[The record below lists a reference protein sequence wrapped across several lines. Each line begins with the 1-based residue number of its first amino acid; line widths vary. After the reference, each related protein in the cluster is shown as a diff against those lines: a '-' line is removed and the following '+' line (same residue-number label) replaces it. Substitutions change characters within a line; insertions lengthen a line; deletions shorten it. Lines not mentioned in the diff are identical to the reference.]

1 MTSAEQILSQ
11 PHYDFADLVAV
22 QDIIRTASEENL
34 PVYYS
39 RSTADYKTDGSIVT
53 EADLAMQRSLTRAL
67 AERFPEVGM
76 LGEEIDLAAQQD
88 VVQGSRDFWCLDPV
102 DGTTNFHA
110 TMPLFSVSL
119 SLISQGQVVLG
130 IVYDP
135 NRDEFF
141 GAIRGEGI
149 WINGERLQRPQQP
162 DNLAGC
168 IAFVDFKRLSG
179 EVGRALVQQPPYK
192 SQRNIGTCAL
202 EWAWLAAGRANLLIH
217 GSERI
222 WDYSAGVLLNQEAGG
237 QSETF
242 DGEPVFRQSLEPR
255 SVIAASNPALFKQ
268 WASRI
273 RDVG

>member
-1 MTSAEQILSQ
+1 MSQ
-11 PHYDFADLVAV
+11 HHYSFEDLIAV
-22 QDIIRTASEENL
+22 QDIIRTATEKNL
-34 PVYYS
+34 PIYYM
-39 RSTADYKTDGSIVT
+39 RSTADYKADGSIVT
-53 EADLAMQRSLTRAL
+53 EADLAMQRALTVAL

-76 LGEEIDLAAQQD
+76 LGEEIDEAMQQD
-88 VVQGSRDFWCLDPV
+88 VIQGSRDFWCLDPV

-141 GAIRGEGI
+141 GAIRDAGI
-149 WINGERLQRPQQP
+149 WINAEPLQRPPQP
-162 DNLAGC
+162 DSLSGC
-168 IAFVDFKRLSG
+168 IAFVDFKRLSS
-179 EVGRALVQQPPYK
+179 EVGRTLVQHPPYK

-222 WDYSAGVLLNQEAGG
+222 WDYSAGVLLNREGG
-237 QSETF
+237 GLSETF
-242 DGEPVFRQSLEPR
+242 DGEPVFKQSLQPR
-255 SVIAASNPALFKQ
+255 SVIAASNPALFEQ

-273 RDVG
+273 RGIG

>member
-1 MTSAEQILSQ
+1 MPTAEQLLSQ
-11 PHYDFADLVAV
+11 SLYDFDDLIAV
-22 QDIIRTASEENL
+22 QGIIRTATEESL
-34 PVYYS
+34 AIYYR

-53 EADLAMQRSLTRAL
+53 EADLAMQLALTRAL
-67 AERFPEVGM
+67 AERYPEVQM
-76 LGEEIDLAAQQD
+76 LGEEIEPAAQLE
-88 VVQGSRDFWCLDPV
+88 VVEGSRDFWCLDPV

-141 GAIRGEGI
+141 GAIRDAGI
-149 WINGERLQRPQQP
+149 WVNGERLQRPQQP
-162 DNLAGC
+162 DSLGGC
-168 IAFVDFKRLSG
+168 IAFVDFKRLDR
-179 EVGRALVQQPPYK
+179 EVSRALVQQAPYK

-222 WDYSAGVLLNQEAGG
+222 WDYSAGVLLNHEAGG
-237 QSETF
+237 KSQTF
-242 DGEPVFRQSLEPR
+242 DGEPVFKQSLEPR
-255 SVIAASNPALFKQ
+255 SVIAASNAALFGQ
-268 WASRI
+268 WASKI
-273 RDVG
+273 RDLG

>member
-1 MTSAEQILSQ
+1 LSQ
-11 PHYDFADLVAV
+11 HHYSFGDLIAV
-22 QDIIRTASEENL
+22 QDIIRTAADKNL
-34 PVYYS
+34 PIYYM
-39 RSTADYKTDGSIVT
+39 RSTANYKADGSIVT
-53 EADLAMQRSLTRAL
+53 EADLAMQHALTVAL
-67 AERFPEVGM
+67 AERFPEVSM
-76 LGEEIDLAAQQD
+76 LGEEIDEASQQD
-88 VVQGSRDFWCLDPV
+88 VIQGSRDFWCLDPV

-141 GAIRGEGI
+141 GAIRDAGI
-149 WINGERLQRPQQP
+149 WINAEPLKRPPQP
-162 DNLAGC
+162 DSLGGC
-168 IAFVDFKRLSG
+168 IAFIDFKRLSY
-179 EVGRALVQQPPYK
+179 ELGRALVQHPPYK

-222 WDYSAGVLLNQEAGG
+222 WDYSAGVLLNREGG
-237 QSETF
+237 GLSETF
-242 DGEPVFRQSLEPR
+242 DGEPVFKQSLQPR
-255 SVIAASNPALFKQ
+255 SVIAASNPALFEQ

-273 RDVG
+273 RDIG

>member
-1 MTSAEQILSQ
+1 MPTAEQFLSQ
-11 PHYDFADLVAV
+11 PRYAFDDLIAV
-22 QDIIRTASEENL
+22 QDIIRTTTENNL
-34 PVYYS
+34 PVYYR
-39 RSTADYKTDGSIVT
+39 RSTADYKSDGSIVT
-53 EADLAMQRSLTRAL
+53 EADLAMQHALTSAL
-67 AERFPEVGM
+67 AERFPGVGM
-76 LGEEIDLAAQQD
+76 LGEEVDEATQRD
-88 VVQGSRDFWCLDPV
+88 VIQGSRDFWCLDPV

-141 GAIRGEGI
+141 GAIRDEGI
-149 WINGERLQRPQQP
+149 WINGERLQRPHQP
-162 DNLAGC
+162 DSLRGC

-179 EVGRALVQQPPYK
+179 EVGRALAQHPPYK

-202 EWAWLAAGRANLLIH
+202 EWAWLAAGRSNLLIH

-237 QSETF
+237 RSETF

-255 SVIAASNPALFKQ
+255 SVIAASNPGLFEQ
-268 WASRI
+268 WSSRI
-273 RDVG
+273 RDIG